1 MTLMSVKMVA
11 GLAAL
16 PVTRKEA
23 QLVRYMALTGITTLG
38 RTVENE
44 AERLQLRADDVRRA
58 QMLGRAE
65 KLTKLSTAQKGKAG
79 EAAMARARGA
89 APGSRAAMLGGVFD
103 FGASLLKG
111 GQLIVNPDGR
121 TAVEMAGNV
130 FQSIGS
136 IADWRAKAYEE
147 TIFKGIR
154 GVNVYKEKVLEI
166 GLDSLNLTQLRN
178 LQKMAFKFLLP
189 AAMVSVWFDGVDAR
203 ISDQRGQGGLRNAQI
218 ASVLGTAFTIAS
230 TAIVAFDISIMGL
243 AAASLGAVLGLI
255 GAALVVASVI
265 AISLLKED
273 EWINWLTDCPLN
285 KKKIPIHTSLQETL
299 QKFANVR
306 AELQADH

>member
-1 MTLMSVKMVA
+1 M
-11 GLAAL
+11 
-16 PVTRKEA
+16 
-23 QLVRYMALTGITTLG
+23 
-38 RTVENE
+38 
-44 AERLQLRADDVRRA
+44 
-58 QMLGRAE
+58 
-65 KLTKLSTAQKGKAG
+65 
-79 EAAMARARGA
+79 
-89 APGSRAAMLGGVFD
+89 
-103 FGASLLKG
+103 KG

-121 TAVEMAGNV
+121 TAAEMAGNV
-130 FQSIGS
+130 LQSIGS

-203 ISDQRGQGGLRNAQI
+203 ISDRRGQGGLRNAQI

-230 TAIVAFDISIMGL
+230 TAVVAFDISIMGL

-255 GAALVVASVI
+255 GAALVVASVV
-265 AISLLKED
+265 AISSQRRRMDQLADGL
-273 EWINWLTDCPLN
+273 
-285 KKKIPIHTSLQETL
+285 PIEQEENSDPHQPARNATE
-299 QKFANVR
+299 VR
-306 AELQADH
+306 QCAS